1 MMRLSFLFLAL
12 ALTAVVPACG
22 DDDDSSAGKDTSGGS
37 GAGAKDSGTDS
48 NGSSGKGSAG
58 DKSDNPADA
67 GSSQSA
73 SLKITAAKGGK
84 VVLGKAS
91 LSIPAGS
98 LASDA
103 TITVET
109 SAPSSDLPDSDKVKG
124 MVYDFGPD
132 GTKFSEPAKLT
143 LPSAGEPAAD
153 EEAVIAWL
161 DTDKM
166 AWQDL
171 ATTVNADGSLT
182 AEVTHFT
189 NFAVIFNGLA
199 SSDCDFS
206 ACGGDIVGTWAV
218 TGVCAEIAEAVIDV
232 CPNAV
237 ATLDITLTGTATFN
251 ADGTRSTDFTSENTI
266 TYTLDAQCL
275 NTITMNMPPATCDA
289 LSKEADPASGD
300 GPTTCTGDPTV
311 ACTCVATNPETTEM
325 KTGTYSIDG
334 STLVS
339 KDDTDNSMTVAQ
351 FCVKGTELR
360 VQQPEDKAVLTW
372 IAKKQ

>member
-1 MMRLSFLFLAL
+1 M
-12 ALTAVVPACG
+12 
-22 DDDDSSAGKDTSGGS
+22 
-37 GAGAKDSGTDS
+37 
-48 NGSSGKGSAG
+48 
-58 DKSDNPADA
+58 
-67 GSSQSA
+67 
-73 SLKITAAKGGK
+73 KITAAKGGK

-91 LSIPAGS
+91 LNIPAGS

-143 LPSAGEPAAD
+143 LPSAGKPAAD

-171 ATTVNADGSLT
+171 ATTVNADGSLS
-182 AEVTHFT
+182 AEVSHFT
-189 NFAVIFNGLA
+189 NFAVIFNGLE
-199 SSDCDFS
+199 SSDCAFS
-206 ACGGDIVGTWAV
+206 ACGGDVVGTWAV
-218 TGVCAEIAEAVIDV
+218 TGVCAEIADAVIDV
-232 CPNAV
+232 CPTAL

-266 TYTLDAQCL
+266 TYTLDAACL
-275 NTITMNMPPATCDA
+275 NAITMNMPPATCDA
-289 LSKEADPASGD
+289 LSKEADPTSGD
-300 GPTTCTGDPTV
+300 GPTTCTGDPSV
-311 ACTCVATNPETTEM
+311 SCTCVATNPEKTEM
-325 KTGTYSIDG
+325 KTGTYSVDG

-339 KDDTDNSMTVAQ
+339 KNDDDNSMNVAQ
-351 FCVKGTELR
+351 FCVKDTELR